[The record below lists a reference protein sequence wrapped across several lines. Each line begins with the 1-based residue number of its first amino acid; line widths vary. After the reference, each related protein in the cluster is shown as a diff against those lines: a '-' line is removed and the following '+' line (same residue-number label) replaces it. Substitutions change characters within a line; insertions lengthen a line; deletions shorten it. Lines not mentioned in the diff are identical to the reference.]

1 DAAAIQAAADAGDVE
16 SLKVAALSAAFADT
30 KPNLDN
36 LFTLADNL
44 INSVDDDETNT
55 WEDERKALLNGASSV
70 INTVVNE
77 LSKDESVDLKL
88 DDVVQ
93 KIDDAKDSPPKITPP
108 AATDEITTAKALVQ
122 QVRTVYDAT
131 QEEGALREGFI

>member
-1 DAAAIQAAADAGDVE
+1 
-16 SLKVAALSAAFADT
+16 
-30 KPNLDN
+30 
-36 LFTLADNL
+36 
-44 INSVDDDETNT
+44 
-55 WEDERKALLNGASSV
+55 
-70 INTVVNE
+70 
-77 LSKDESVDLKL
+77 L

-131 QEEGALREGFI
+131 QEEGALREGFIRLGDSLDPIPDLLQDDVTATFETLTS